1 MGDELPLPAYYPEFN
16 PDKTLT
22 KPERKRRRR
31 KASETVILD
40 SVDVTATVAAT
51 GIADNAAV
59 DSAAPSVNSVVGHT
73 TRDALASSLG
83 RNNAL
88 DDMSGDVINRLA
100 SCEADV
106 VAATE
111 EPTARAKQETEVD
124 KYSQAVSAACNRATR
139 SVLVAWTAA
148 SRRLHAS
155 GQCSMY
161 RGYTGLCRTLR

>member
-40 SVDVTATVAAT
+40 GDDVAATVAAA

-111 EPTARAKQETEVD
+111 EPTVTAKQETEVD
-124 KYSQAVSAACNRATR
+124 KYSQAVSAACNWATR
-139 SVLVAWTAA
+139 RWSVWL
-148 SRRLHAS
+148 
-155 GQCSMY
+155 
-161 RGYTGLCRTLR
+161 